1 MHLPS
6 LLLNT
11 TEKFDMDNY
20 VHVII
25 KVRSNTQMLAELS
38 GLPPLIAIMVFRVV
52 PLLIT
57 SCDLVSPLKIGPGP
71 NIYQ

>member
-1 MHLPS
+1 M
-6 LLLNT
+6 LLST

-20 VHVII
+20 VHVIDLI
-25 KVRSNTQMLAELS
+25 KVVSNTQMLVELS
-38 GLPPLIAIMVFRVV
+38 GLPPLIVIMVFTVV

-57 SCDLVSPLKIGPGP
+57 SCDLVSPLTIGPGP